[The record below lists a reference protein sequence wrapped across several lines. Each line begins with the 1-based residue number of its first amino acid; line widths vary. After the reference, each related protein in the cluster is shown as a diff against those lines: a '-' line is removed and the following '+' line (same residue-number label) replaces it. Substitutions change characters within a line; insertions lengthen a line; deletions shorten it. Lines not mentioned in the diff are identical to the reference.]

1 MNPAEKWWPVSFC
14 TTVSLRST
22 HTFYPGAIRLGTTRA
37 YLFDGEQI
45 LIDSRARRT
54 GEVFIQG
61 TVVMFPCH
69 LANIA
74 TGDQGVDAVGSM
86 SADISGHG
94 VDVGDGCDGSE
105 GEEAASMYASLGHAR
120 GAHDVVLKRV
130 RAVLLAGPVVR
141 RGRGGDDNAVGDASD
156 ARRGRRR
163 LGLAG
168 RSRMRPALTK
178 WQGGLTEVVPS
189 SLNGSSNDA
198 TSPADFNQG
207 DCTESVP
214 SSVNG
219 SGNDATSPAGNV
231 NPCIRVELKKDVV
244 LETDCGV
251 QAEVA
256 HTGSNNG

>member
-1 MNPAEKWWPVSFC
+1 M
-14 TTVSLRST
+14 VSLRSRK
-22 HTFYPGAIRLGTTRA
+22 TFYTGTIRLGTTRA
-37 YLFDGEQI
+37 YLFDGEHI

-74 TGDQGVDAVGSM
+74 TDDQGVDAVGSM
-86 SADISGHG
+86 STHDSGHG
-94 VDVGDGCDGSE
+94 EDATSGCDGSE
-105 GEEAASMYASLGHAR
+105 VEEAASMHAGLGRAR

-130 RAVLLAGPVVR
+130 RAALLAGPVVG
-141 RGRGGDDNAVGDASD
+141 RGRGGKDNAVRDASD
-156 ARRGRRR
+156 VRRGRRR

-168 RSRMRPALTK
+168 RGRMRPALTK
-178 WQGGLTEVVPS
+178 WQGERTEVVPS

-198 TSPADFNQG
+198 TSPANVNQG

-231 NPCIRVELKKDVV
+231 NPCIRVELNKGVV
-244 LETDCGV
+244 PESDPGV
-251 QAEVA
+251 QGEVA
-256 HTGSNNG
+256 DTGSNNG